1 LKSENGKIS
10 EGPIFGII
18 GIMNII
24 GQNYLCVIKEAQIL
38 GKLYGA
44 HVYKI
49 TEVKLIPT

>member
-1 LKSENGKIS
+1 MELVKFIKKIENLSIV
-10 EGPIFGII
+10 

-24 GQNYLCVIKEAQIL
+24 GQNYLCVIKEAQVL

-49 TEVKLIPT
+49 TDVKIMPL

>member
-1 LKSENGKIS
+1 VV
-10 EGPIFGII
+10 

-24 GQNYLCVIKEAQIL
+24 GQNYLCVIKEAEVL

-49 TEVKLIPT
+49 NEVKLYPL